1 LVGSQSHSLMHSG
14 SWRSRRIVALNR
26 WIILHCFLSKQP
38 HERGTASRITH
49 DRPSTYAEEIRNF
62 EPFSQHAISFHL
74 PHAVARRARQT
85 RHGRASLA

>member
-1 LVGSQSHSLMHSG
+1 VGSQSHVFMHSG

-38 HERGTASRITH
+38 HGRGPASRITH

-62 EPFSQHAISFHL
+62 EPLSQHAVSFRLVHG
-74 PHAVARRARQT
+74 VERSARQT
-85 RHGRASLA
+85 CHGRASLA